1 MIKKISTIILISLIL
16 FLNNCKAPTTVV
28 FDEGK
33 LHKGMSRK
41 DMAKVL
47 RFSVLTAH
55 NPFRS
60 KCFHEYYPLKKR
72 VNYKDVIEYA
82 NNNLENKICVYLHA
96 DMCVTDDF
104 GKLKIFDK
112 KDNNLAPPEKSLSN
126 FIYSGR
132 CTINEIVLI
141 PNSL

>member
-33 LHKGMSRK
+33 LRKGMSRK

-55 NPFRS
+55 NPFRN
-60 KCFHEYYPLKKR
+60 KCFHEFYPLKKMEIISG
-72 VNYKDVIEYA
+72 KHLLTEIQSD
-82 NNNLENKICVYLHA
+82 LEPVYYIFEN
-96 DMCVTDDF
+96 VTIPSH
-104 GKLKIFDK
+104 K
-112 KDNNLAPPEKSLSN
+112 AKSLFGSD
-126 FIYSGR
+126 
-132 CTINEIVLI
+132 NECLHGNGTLETWVKGHYEALDYVSK
-141 PNSL
+141 N